1 VRWIARFGGPSVAG
15 RFHTSI
21 RHSVALRQHL
31 THDQRRANHALFD
44 VCVSET
50 RVRALA
56 HRLLMGACE
65 RWLATFDNKENAG

>member
-1 VRWIARFGGPSVAG
+1 
-15 RFHTSI
+15 
-21 RHSVALRQHL
+21 
-31 THDQRRANHALFD
+31 
-44 VCVSET
+44 VSET